1 MCQISYAYNNFE
13 QLPKFVR
20 REFLWS
26 FPPAGTMA
34 RGVGDGEWGMG
45 SGGLS
50 VKHNDQCV
58 DNDLIIIYRE
68 GSLYIS

>member
-1 MCQISYAYNNFE
+1 MVI
-13 QLPKFVR
+13 P
-20 REFLWS
+20 
-26 FPPAGTMA
+26 A
-34 RGVGDGEWGMG
+34 RGNNGKRGGDGEWGMG